1 MPSGQTQPSLPS
13 RLLWFVALWL
23 AGVGAVSIVAF
34 MVRLWIK
41 LA

>member
-1 MPSGQTQPSLPS
+1 MRSGQVQPPLRS

-23 AGVGAVSIVAF
+23 AGVGTVTMIAF
-34 MVRLWIK
+34 VLRLWIK

>member
-1 MPSGQTQPSLPS
+1 MPSGQAQPSLRT

-23 AGVGAVSIVAF
+23 AGVGTVTIIAF
-34 MVRLWIK
+34 ILRLWIK